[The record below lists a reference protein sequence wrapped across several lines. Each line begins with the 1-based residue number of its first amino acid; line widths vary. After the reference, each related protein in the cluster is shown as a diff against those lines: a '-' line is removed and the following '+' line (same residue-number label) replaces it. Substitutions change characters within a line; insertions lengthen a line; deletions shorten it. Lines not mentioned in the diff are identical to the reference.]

1 MTVTLGALTLDD
13 NLQLRGVEA
22 MSLATVNVSRTILG
36 RTILDTAP
44 APAGHPLELTAD
56 RDGDGLR
63 GLFLQ
68 SQINAINALRA
79 AVTQVTLA
87 HPRWTGQVIVVG
99 VGVEPVFD
107 VNNPPTDWWFSGS
120 IQLLT
125 V

>member
-1 MTVTLGALTLDD
+1 MTITLGALALDD

-22 MSLATVNVSRTILG
+22 MGLTTVTVSRTILG
-36 RTILDTAP
+36 RTILDAAP

-56 RDGDGLR
+56 EDGNNLKGNYLK
-63 GLFLQ
+63 
-68 SQINAINALRA
+68 SQVDALVA
-79 AVTQVTLA
+79 LKNAVTQVTLV

-99 VGVEPVFD
+99 VDVDPVFD
-107 VNNPPTDWWFSGS
+107 VNNPPADWWFSGS